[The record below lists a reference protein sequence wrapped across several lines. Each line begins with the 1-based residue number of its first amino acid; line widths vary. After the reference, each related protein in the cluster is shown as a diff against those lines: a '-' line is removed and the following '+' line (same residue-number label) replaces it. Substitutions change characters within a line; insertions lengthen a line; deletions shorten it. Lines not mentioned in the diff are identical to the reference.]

1 MVDKKSVKELKKLFV
16 RNRLKFKLFFT
27 DNAGEQLKIKPIHN
41 IKLSYDFRWLT
52 NCFCCAFI
60 SKYKFT
66 VWKTEAQTFSRTSP
80 FVFHKEKNMIWVWSN
95 LRVCR
100 WFLGE
105 VTILLTYM
113 NYSWCLMVISEG
125 YAVFPLC
132 QRYIHNQNMMF
143 SCYNEQAVMRRCHP
157 HCNVCCVSYM
167 PNFIR
172 LLLVSV

>member
-1 MVDKKSVKELKKLFV
+1 MTSDDLQTAFAVLLSPSINSLYEKQKLRHSAERLLLYFTKK
-16 RNRLKFKLFFT
+16 R
-27 DNAGEQLKIKPIHN
+27 
-41 IKLSYDFRWLT
+41 
-52 NCFCCAFI
+52 
-60 SKYKFT
+60 
-66 VWKTEAQTFSRTSP
+66 
-80 FVFHKEKNMIWVWSN
+80 KNMIWVWSN